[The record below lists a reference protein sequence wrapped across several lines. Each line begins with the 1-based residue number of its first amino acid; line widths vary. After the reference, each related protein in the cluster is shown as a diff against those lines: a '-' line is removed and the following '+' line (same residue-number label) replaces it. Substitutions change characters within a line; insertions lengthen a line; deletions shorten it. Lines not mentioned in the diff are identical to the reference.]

1 MFKNQYDLV
10 LVSVFAIGI
19 AFSAPIFAS
28 IESGEEY
35 VCSTVEFGGEE
46 SVCFSND
53 EGVLIIK
60 QNEDWPIHVAEGFWL
75 IKPSKA
81 DDEGVW
87 PLITKQNED
96 WPIHVARGVYVIKPA
111 QTNTEDW
118 PIHVADI
125 RPSGPIVENDEGVWP
140 LITKQNE
147 DWPIHVAEGVYVI
160 KPAQTN
166 TEDWPIHVARGVY
179 VIKPAQT
186 NTEDWPVHVE

>member
-53 EGVLIIK
+53 EGVLI
-60 QNEDWPIHVAEGFWL
+60 
-75 IKPSKA
+75 
-81 DDEGVW
+81 
-87 PLITKQNED
+87 
-96 WPIHVARGVYVIKPA
+96 
-111 QTNTEDW
+111 
-118 PIHVADI
+118 
-125 RPSGPIVENDEGVWP
+125 
-140 LITKQNE
+140 TKQNE